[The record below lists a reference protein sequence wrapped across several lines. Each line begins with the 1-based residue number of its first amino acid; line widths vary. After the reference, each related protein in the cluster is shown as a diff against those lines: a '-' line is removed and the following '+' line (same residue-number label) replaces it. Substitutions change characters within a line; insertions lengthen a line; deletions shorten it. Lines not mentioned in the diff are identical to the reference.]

1 MRMLYARSSK
11 AFPVDLLTNGLR
23 SNNLPVAPLR
33 SHVVA
38 VFFDVCVV
46 AGIVVYKE
54 VTGVGKI
61 ASFLGSGC
69 VVVAGAVLLG
79 SYGSCTAHHAK

>member
-1 MRMLYARSSK
+1 
-11 AFPVDLLTNGLR
+11 
-23 SNNLPVAPLR
+23 
-33 SHVVA
+33 
-38 VFFDVCVV
+38 
-46 AGIVVYKE
+46 VYKE

>member
-1 MRMLYARSSK
+1 MCGSTLC
-11 AFPVDLLTNGLR
+11 F
-23 SNNLPVAPLR
+23 
-33 SHVVA
+33 VVA
-38 VFFDVCVV
+38 LVSR

-61 ASFLGSGC
+61 ACFLGSGC

-79 SYGSCTAHHAK
+79 SYGSCTTHHSK